1 MKSLPAPCPLIKT
14 YNDIIM
20 KRLLPVFLLLSLF
33 LGISCTNK
41 TSAVTNTDNED
52 HSLVGEKYSYRPD
65 IRIRP
70 IDSFM
75 SSLTLTVSEGHNGIG
90 EIVYRDQMLDWCI
103 QNRDLQ
109 FKDFS
114 VNEIETGLEAEIE
127 KSALILFEIGHHYC
141 CMAGV
146 SEPIKIFADMD
157 VEGYAAGQDLSELF
171 VVKSANPDAGL
182 VNVKYPEMTPV
193 KIFGEIKDRRVKFST
208 SIPIKE
214 YFAVGT
220 SPLMSISSGCILSA
234 SEGHESLTQNL
245 LDGSLTLHFELP
257 IIGINSKGQEES
269 CVLTGTIP
277 AKES

>member
-1 MKSLPAPCPLIKT
+1 M
-14 YNDIIM
+14 
-20 KRLLPVFLLLSLF
+20 
-33 LGISCTNK
+33 GISCTNK
-41 TSAVTNTDNED
+41 TSAVTNTDNEY
-52 HSLVGEKYSYRPD
+52 HSLDGEKYSYRPD

-75 SSLTLTVSEGHNGIG
+75 SSLILTVSEGHNGIG
-90 EIVYRDQMLDWCI
+90 EIVYRNQMLDWCI

-109 FKDFS
+109 FKDLA
-114 VNEIETGLEAEIE
+114 VNDMETGLETEFE
-127 KSALILFEIGHHYC
+127 KSALILFEIGQYYC

-146 SEPIKIFADMD
+146 SAPIKIYSDTD
-157 VEGYAAGQDLSELF
+157 VDGYTAGQDLSDLF
-171 VVKSANPDAGL
+171 VVNPANPDQGL
-182 VNVKYPEMTPV
+182 ANVKYPEMTPV
-193 KIFGEIKDRRVKFST
+193 KVFGEIKDQRVQYDT
-208 SIPIKE
+208 NVPIKE
-214 YFAVGT
+214 YFTVGT

>member
-65 IRIRP
+65 IIISP
-70 IDSFM
+70 LDAFLP
-75 SSLTLTVSEGHNGIG
+75 SLGFSQEQV
-90 EIVYRDQMLDWCI
+90 LDWS
-103 QNRDLQ
+103 LQ
-109 FKDFS
+109 DRNLRFTDFS

-127 KSALILFEIGHHYC
+127 KSALILFEVGHHYC

-257 IIGINSKGQEES
+257 IIGINSKGQDES